1 MYVQWICRLFQI
13 ILDIF
18 VRQDKAMLHGEESG
32 FKMYKKH
39 EDHRNSAS
47 SQGRKYIIKE
57 TPQGFL
63 P

>member
-1 MYVQWICRLFQI
+1 MPVQWFRHLFLI

-39 EDHRNSAS
+39 EDDRNSAS
-47 SQGRKYIIKE
+47 SQAHKYISKE
-57 TPQGFL
+57 TLQGFL